1 MDKIAKVKKNLQL
14 QQWAQMVTE
23 RQSAGM
29 SVAQWCEHE
38 KISKSVYYYRLRK
51 VREREYMRTDRCVGC
66 RNPRISKREC
76 DDDLLR

>member
-29 SVAQWCEHE
+29 TVAQWCGFLT
-38 KISKSVYYYRLRK
+38 IR
-51 VREREYMRTDRCVGC
+51 M
-66 RNPRISKREC
+66 
-76 DDDLLR
+76 DDTTVLDFIKYAARYFVSTQQYFEWRAG

>member
-29 SVAQWCEHE
+29 TVAQWCEHE
-38 KISKSVYYYRLRK
+38 QISQSVYYYRLRK
-51 VREREYMRTDRCVGC
+51 VRQNGLNAEEYLT
-66 RNPRISKREC
+66 E
-76 DDDLLR
+76 LLRTEQPIMPY